1 MVQRSALP
9 ALSALAAA
17 CFLLAGTPVQVQ
29 AQAQA
34 QEATIARAPI
44 ARVTLYAGVASVE
57 RTARITAAT
66 RQLVF
71 ECLPG
76 SIDPQSLQV
85 SADAGVRL
93 GDYKLQSQPRELAS
107 KACASP
113 LEQQIRT
120 LEDQLA
126 ALEADESAAKLVG
139 DYLQGLA
146 KPGDDAKAPA
156 LPAASQLGAA
166 TEALRSTSR
175 GNTLRA
181 HQILRQKQALQE
193 QLRPLQLERDR
204 TGAGNAQVMKVTV
217 QLASPADANVQ
228 LTYQVRGPSWQPTYR
243 AQLDPAKG
251 TVAIERLALVAQNSG
266 EDWSQVQ
273 LLLSTGQP
281 SRSTQAR
288 LPNPWTLDV
297 ERPRPVAAMA
307 PAAAPA
313 PAAPAMMLERA
324 RKPGAA
330 GEAAELP
337 VLDVASL
344 NTAYATQFSVP
355 YRISVPSSS
364 ERVTLAL
371 GSQNLPATLL
381 TRTAPAVE
389 EAAYL
394 VAQLAVP
401 AGVWPAG
408 PVALFRDGAF
418 AGQGRLDFGNATA
431 LAQGLSF
438 GRDDKVVVRNLP
450 VDSATGSGGLL
461 SSSTER
467 QVTRRFQVDNRHDR
481 AIELQVVDAA
491 PVSRN
496 EQIRV
501 QSQYNPQPATTR
513 WNDRNGM
520 IAWQQPLAAG
530 ASAGFEAR
538 HQIRHPQDLAVEE
551 RQ

>member
-17 CFLLAGTPVQVQ
+17 CSLLAGTPAQ
-29 AQAQA
+29 AQTQA

-44 ARVTLYAGVASVE
+44 ARVTLYPGVASVE

-93 GDYKLQSQPRELAS
+93 GDYKLQLQPRELAS

-228 LTYQVRGPSWQPTYR
+228 LAYQVRGPSWQPTYR

-281 SRSTQAR
+281 SRSTQGR
-288 LPNPWTLDV
+288 LPSPWTLDV
-297 ERPRPVAAMA
+297 ERPRPVAASA
-307 PAAAPA
+307 PMPA
-313 PAAPAMMLERA
+313 PAAPAAMMMERS
-324 RKPGAA
+324 RKSAA
-330 GEAAELP
+330 ADAPELP
-337 VLDVASL
+337 VLDVSSI

-371 GSQNLPATLL
+371 GAQTLPATLI

-394 VAQLAVP
+394 VAQLTVP

-418 AGQGRLDFGNATA
+418 AGQGRLDFGNAAA

-438 GRDDKVVVRNLP
+438 GRDDQVVVRNLP

-496 EQIRV
+496 DQIRV

-520 IAWQQPLAAG
+520 IAWQQTLAAG
-530 ASAGFEAR
+530 ASASFEAR

>member
-1 MVQRSALP
+1 MAQRLPLFALT
-9 ALSALAAA
+9 AACAALAGPMAHA
-17 CFLLAGTPVQVQ
+17 QTP
-29 AQAQA
+29 A
-34 QEATIARAPI
+34 QEAAVARAPI
-44 ARVTLYAGVASVE
+44 ARVTLYPGVASVE

-71 ECLPG
+71 ECLPD
-76 SIDPQSLQV
+76 SIDTQSLQV
-85 SADAGVRL
+85 SADAGVRV
-93 GDYKLQSQPRELAS
+93 GDYKVQLQPRELAS

-126 ALEADESAAKLVG
+126 ALEADEAAAKLVG

-146 KPGDDAKAPA
+146 RPGGDDAKPTA
-156 LPAASQLGAA
+156 LPSAGQLGTA
-166 TEALRSTSR
+166 TEALRATSR

-181 HQILRQKQALQE
+181 HQILRQKQTLQE
-193 QLRPLQLERDR
+193 QLKPLQLERDR

-217 QLASPADANVQ
+217 QLASPTEANVQ

-243 AQLDPAKG
+243 ARLDPAKG

-281 SRSTQAR
+281 ARNTQGR

-297 ERPRPVAAMA
+297 ERPRPMAAMA
-307 PAAAPA
+307 PPPAPA
-313 PAAPAMMLERA
+313 PAAPAAMMLERA
-324 RKPGAA
+324 RKPGAN

-337 VLDVASL
+337 VLDVSSI
-344 NTAYATQFSVP
+344 NTAYATQFAVP

-364 ERVTLAL
+364 EHVTLAL
-371 GSQNLPATLL
+371 GAQNLPATLL

-394 VAQLAVP
+394 VAQLTVP

-418 AGQGRLDFGNATA
+418 VGQGRLDFGNAAA

-438 GRDDKVVVRNLP
+438 GRDDQVLVRSLP
-450 VDSATGSGGLL
+450 TDSATGSSGLL
-461 SSSTER
+461 GTSTER

-491 PVSRN
+491 PVSLN
-496 EQIRV
+496 QQIRV
-501 QSQYNPQPATTR
+501 QSQYSPQPATTR
-513 WNDRNGM
+513 WNELNGM
-520 IAWQQPLAAG
+520 VAWQQTLAAG
-530 ASAGFEAR
+530 ASASFEAR
-538 HQIRHPQDLAVEE
+538 HQIRHPQDVQVEE

>member
-1 MVQRSALP
+1 MVQRYALP

-17 CFLLAGTPVQVQ
+17 CCLLAG
-29 AQAQA
+29 ASAQA

-44 ARVTLYAGVASVE
+44 ARVTLYPGVASVE
-57 RTARITAAT
+57 RTARIAAAT

-93 GDYKLQSQPRELAS
+93 GDYKLQLQPRELAS

-126 ALEADESAAKLVG
+126 ALEADEAAAKLVG

-146 KPGDDAKAPA
+146 KPGDDAKAPS

-193 QLRPLQLERDR
+193 QLKPLQLERDR

-281 SRSTQAR
+281 SRSTQGR
-288 LPNPWTLDV
+288 LPNSWTLDV
-297 ERPRPVAAMA
+297 ERPRPMAAMA
-307 PAAAPA
+307 PPAAPA
-313 PAAPAMMLERA
+313 PAPAAMMERS
-324 RKPGAA
+324 RKSLVAD
-330 GEAAELP
+330 EASALP
-337 VLDVASL
+337 VLDVSSL
-344 NTAYATQFSVP
+344 HTAYATQFSVP

-371 GSQNLPATLL
+371 GAQNLPASLL
-381 TRTAPAVE
+381 TRAAPAVE

-401 AGVWPAG
+401 PGVWPAG

-418 AGQGRLDFGNATA
+418 VGQGRLDFGNAAA

-450 VDSATGSGGLL
+450 VDSATGSAGLL
-461 SSSTER
+461 GSSAER

-481 AIELQVVDAA
+481 SIELQVVDAA

-501 QSQYNPQPATTR
+501 QSQYSPQPATTR
-513 WNDRNGM
+513 WNERNGM
-520 IAWQQPLAAG
+520 IAWQQTLAAG
-530 ASAGFEAR
+530 ASASFEAR
-538 HQIRHPQDLAVEE
+538 HQIRHPQDLAVDE

>member
-1 MVQRSALP
+1 MVQRPALP

-17 CFLLAGTPVQVQ
+17 CSLLAAMP
-29 AQAQA
+29 AQA
-34 QEATIARAPI
+34 QEATAARAPI
-44 ARVTLYAGVASVE
+44 ARVTLYPGVASVE

-85 SADAGVRL
+85 SADAGVRV
-93 GDYKLQSQPRELAS
+93 GDYKLQLQTRELAS

-146 KPGDDAKAPA
+146 KPGGDDARAPA

-193 QLRPLQLERDR
+193 QLKPLQLERDR

-243 AQLDPAKG
+243 AQLDPARG

-281 SRSTQAR
+281 SRSTQGR

-307 PAAAPA
+307 PPPAPA
-313 PAAPAMMLERA
+313 PAAPAAMMLERA

-337 VLDVASL
+337 VLDVSSI

-371 GSQNLPATLL
+371 GAQNLPATLL

-418 AGQGRLDFGNATA
+418 VGQGRLDFGNAAA

-438 GRDDKVVVRNLP
+438 GRDDQVAVRNLP

-501 QSQYNPQPATTR
+501 QSQYSPQPATTR

-520 IAWQQPLAAG
+520 VAWQQTLAAG
-530 ASAGFEAR
+530 ASASFEAR
-538 HQIRHPQDLAVEE
+538 HQIRHPQDLQVEE

>member
-9 ALSALAAA
+9 ALSSLAAA
-17 CFLLAGTPVQVQ
+17 CSLLAGTPAL
-29 AQAQA
+29 AQTQA

-44 ARVTLYAGVASVE
+44 ARVTLYPGVASVE

-76 SIDPQSLQV
+76 SIDAQSLQV

-93 GDYKLQSQPRELAS
+93 GDYKLQLQPRELAS

-146 KPGDDAKAPA
+146 KPGGDDARAPA

-228 LTYQVRGPSWQPTYR
+228 LAYQVRGPSWQPTYR

-281 SRSTQAR
+281 SRSTQGR
-288 LPNPWTLDV
+288 LPSPWILDV
-297 ERPRPVAAMA
+297 ERPRPVAASA
-307 PAAAPA
+307 PMPA
-313 PAAPAMMLERA
+313 PAAPAAMMMERS
-324 RKPGAA
+324 RKSAA
-330 GEAAELP
+330 ADAPELP
-337 VLDVASL
+337 VLDVSSI

-371 GSQNLPATLL
+371 GAQTLPATLL

-418 AGQGRLDFGNATA
+418 VGQGRLDFGNAAA

-496 EQIRV
+496 DQIRV
-501 QSQYNPQPATTR
+501 QSQYSPQPATTR

-520 IAWQQPLAAG
+520 VAWQQTLAAG
-530 ASAGFEAR
+530 ASASFEAR
-538 HQIRHPQDLAVEE
+538 HQIRHPQDLQVEE

>member
-1 MVQRSALP
+1 MAQRLPLFALT
-9 ALSALAAA
+9 AACAALAAPA
-17 CFLLAGTPVQVQ
+17 AH
-29 AQAQA
+29 A
-34 QEATIARAPI
+34 QETTTARAPI
-44 ARVTLYAGVASVE
+44 ARVTLYPGVASVE

-76 SIDPQSLQV
+76 AIDAQSLQV

-93 GDYKLQSQPRELAS
+93 GDYKVQLQPRELAS

-126 ALEADESAAKLVG
+126 ALEADEAAAKLVG

-146 KPGDDAKAPA
+146 RPGGDDARATA
-156 LPAASQLGAA
+156 LPSAGQLGTA
-166 TEALRSTSR
+166 TEALRTTSR
-175 GNTLRA
+175 SNTLRA
-181 HQILRQKQALQE
+181 HQVLRQKQALQE
-193 QLRPLQLERDR
+193 QLKPLQLERDR

-281 SRSTQAR
+281 ARSTQGR

-307 PAAAPA
+307 PPAAPA
-313 PAAPAMMLERA
+313 PAPAAMMERA
-324 RKPGAA
+324 RKSLVAD
-330 GEAAELP
+330 EAAQLP
-337 VLDVASL
+337 VLDVSSI

-371 GSQNLPATLL
+371 GAQNLPATLL

-418 AGQGRLDFGNATA
+418 IGQGRLDFGNAAA

-438 GRDDKVVVRNLP
+438 GRDDKVLVRNLP
-450 VDSATGSGGLL
+450 ADSATGSGGLL
-461 SSSTER
+461 GSSTER

-501 QSQYNPQPATTR
+501 QSQYSPQPATTR

-520 IAWQQPLAAG
+520 VAWQQTLAAG
-530 ASAGFEAR
+530 AGASFEAR
-538 HQIRHPQDLAVEE
+538 HQIRHPQDVQVEE

>member
-9 ALSALAAA
+9 ALSSLAAA
-17 CFLLAGTPVQVQ
+17 CFLLAGTPAL

-44 ARVTLYAGVASVE
+44 ARVTLYPGVASVE

-93 GDYKLQSQPRELAS
+93 GDYKLQLQPRELAS

-166 TEALRSTSR
+166 TEALRTTSR

-228 LTYQVRGPSWQPTYR
+228 LAYQVRGPSWQPTYR

-281 SRSTQAR
+281 ARSTQGR

-297 ERPRPVAAMA
+297 ERPRPVAAPA
-307 PAAAPA
+307 PMPA
-313 PAAPAMMLERA
+313 PAAPAAMLMERS
-324 RKPGAA
+324 RKSVAA
-330 GEAAELP
+330 DAPELP
-337 VLDVASL
+337 VLDVSSI
-344 NTAYATQFSVP
+344 NTSYATQFSVP

-371 GSQNLPATLL
+371 GAQTLPATLL

-408 PVALFRDGAF
+408 PVALFREGAF
-418 AGQGRLDFGNATA
+418 VGQGRLDFGNAAA

-496 EQIRV
+496 DQIRV
-501 QSQYNPQPATTR
+501 QSQYSPQPATTR

-520 IAWQQPLAAG
+520 VAWQQTLAAG
-530 ASAGFEAR
+530 ASASFEAR
-538 HQIRHPQDLAVEE
+538 HQIRHPQDLQVEE

>member
-1 MVQRSALP
+1 MWNGPAPWPPWPQRQRRP
-9 ALSALAAA
+9 PRPRRWWW
-17 CFLLAGTPVQVQ
+17 G
-29 AQAQA
+29 
-34 QEATIARAPI
+34 AP
-44 ARVTLYAGVASVE
+44 
-57 RTARITAAT
+57 
-66 RQLVF
+66 
-71 ECLPG
+71 
-76 SIDPQSLQV
+76 
-85 SADAGVRL
+85 
-93 GDYKLQSQPRELAS
+93 
-107 KACASP
+107 ASP
-113 LEQQIRT
+113 GR
-120 LEDQLA
+120 
-126 ALEADESAAKLVG
+126 
-139 DYLQGLA
+139 
-146 KPGDDAKAPA
+146 
-156 LPAASQLGAA
+156 
-166 TEALRSTSR
+166 
-175 GNTLRA
+175 
-181 HQILRQKQALQE
+181 
-193 QLRPLQLERDR
+193 
-204 TGAGNAQVMKVTV
+204 
-217 QLASPADANVQ
+217 
-228 LTYQVRGPSWQPTYR
+228 
-243 AQLDPAKG
+243 
-251 TVAIERLALVAQNSG
+251 
-266 EDWSQVQ
+266 
-273 LLLSTGQP
+273 
-281 SRSTQAR
+281 
-288 LPNPWTLDV
+288 
-297 ERPRPVAAMA
+297 
-307 PAAAPA
+307 
-313 PAAPAMMLERA
+313 
-324 RKPGAA
+324 
-330 GEAAELP
+330 
-337 VLDVASL
+337 LDVASL

-418 AGQGRLDFGNATA
+418 AGQGRLDFGNAAA

-501 QSQYNPQPATTR
+501 QSQYNPQPSTTR

-530 ASAGFEAR
+530 ASASFEAR

>member
-9 ALSALAAA
+9 ALSVLAAA
-17 CFLLAGTPVQVQ
+17 CFLLAGTPVQ
-29 AQAQA
+29 AQAPA

-44 ARVTLYAGVASVE
+44 ARVTLYPGVASVE

-93 GDYKLQSQPRELAS
+93 GDYKLQLQPRELAS

-281 SRSTQAR
+281 SRSTQGR
-288 LPNPWTLDV
+288 LPNPWILDV
-297 ERPRPVAAMA
+297 ERPRPVAV
-307 PAAAPA
+307 AAAAA
-313 PAAPAMMLERA
+313 PAAPAPMMMERS
-324 RKPGAA
+324 RKSAA
-330 GEAAELP
+330 ADAPELP
-337 VLDVASL
+337 VLDVSSI

-371 GSQNLPATLL
+371 GAQTLPATLI

-418 AGQGRLDFGNATA
+418 AGQGRLDFGNAAA

-496 EQIRV
+496 DQIRV

-520 IAWQQPLAAG
+520 VAWQQTLAAG
-530 ASAGFEAR
+530 ASASFEAR
-538 HQIRHPQDLAVEE
+538 HQIRHPQDLQVEE

>member
-9 ALSALAAA
+9 ALSSLAAA
-17 CFLLAGTPVQVQ
+17 CSLLAGTP

-34 QEATIARAPI
+34 QEATLARAPI
-44 ARVTLYAGVASVE
+44 ARVTLYPGVASVE
-57 RTARITAAT
+57 RTARITAAM

-93 GDYKLQSQPRELAS
+93 GDYKLQLQPRELAS

-166 TEALRSTSR
+166 TEALRNTSR

-217 QLASPADANVQ
+217 QLASTADANVQ
-228 LTYQVRGPSWQPTYR
+228 LAYQVRGPSWQPTYR

-281 SRSTQAR
+281 ARSTQAR

-297 ERPRPVAAMA
+297 ERPRPVAASA
-307 PAAAPA
+307 PMPA
-313 PAAPAMMLERA
+313 PAAPAAMLMERS
-324 RKPGAA
+324 RKSAAA
-330 GEAAELP
+330 GAPELP
-337 VLDVASL
+337 ALDVSSIDG
-344 NTAYATQFSVP
+344 AYATQFSVP

-371 GSQNLPATLL
+371 GAQTLPATLL

-418 AGQGRLDFGNATA
+418 AGQGRLDFGNAAA

-496 EQIRV
+496 DQIRV

-520 IAWQQPLAAG
+520 IAWQQTLAAG
-530 ASAGFEAR
+530 ASASFEAR

>member
-1 MVQRSALP
+1 MAHRFSL
-9 ALSALAAA
+9 LALAAA
-17 CFLLAGTPVQVQ
+17 CAAWAGAP
-29 AQAQA
+29 AQA
-34 QEATIARAPI
+34 QETTMARAPI
-44 ARVTLYAGVASVE
+44 ARVTLYPGVASVE

-71 ECLPG
+71 DCLPG
-76 SIDPQSLQV
+76 SIEPQSLQV

-93 GDYKLQSQPRELAS
+93 GDYKLQLQPRELAS

-113 LEQQIRT
+113 LEQQIRS

-126 ALEADESAAKLVG
+126 ALEADEAAAKLVG
-139 DYLQGLA
+139 HYLQSLA
-146 KPGDDAKAPA
+146 QPGGDGASTAP

-166 TEALRSTSR
+166 TEALRATSR

-193 QLRPLQLERDR
+193 QLKPLQLERDR
-204 TGAGNAQVMKVTV
+204 TGAGNSQVMKVTV
-217 QLASPADANVQ
+217 QLSSATDAQVQ
-228 LTYQVRGPSWQPTYR
+228 LTYQVRGPSWQPSYR

-281 SRSTQAR
+281 SRSTQGR
-288 LPNPWTLDV
+288 LPAPWTLDV
-297 ERPRPVAAMA
+297 ERPRPAAAMA
-307 PAAAPA
+307 PMMAPAPA
-313 PAAPAMMLERA
+313 PAAMLA
-324 RKPGAA
+324 RKEMSPAA
-330 GEAAELP
+330 DAPASLP
-337 VLDVASL
+337 VLDVSSL
-344 NTAYATQFSVP
+344 QTAYATQFSVP

-371 GSQNLPATLL
+371 GAQNLPTTLL

-408 PVALFRDGAF
+408 PVALFRDSAF
-418 AGQGRLDFGNATA
+418 VGQGWLDLGNAAA

-438 GRDDKVVVRNLP
+438 GRDEQVTVRNLP
-450 VDSATGSGGLL
+450 VDSATASSGMLG
-461 SSSTER
+461 SSTER
-467 QVTRRFQVDNRHDR
+467 QITRRFRVDNRHDR

-501 QSQYNPQPATTR
+501 QSQYSPQPATTR
-513 WNDRNGM
+513 WNERNGM
-520 IAWQQPLAAG
+520 IAWQQTLAAG
-530 ASAGFEAR
+530 ANASFEAR
-538 HQIRHPQDLAVEE
+538 HQIRHPQDLQVEE